1 VRRHPW
7 AWAIGTLLAVA
18 LLAGW
23 WLWSKSQRYL
33 QEGMDL
39 LNIGRYADARS
50 PLEQAKR
57 WNPLSSRAGC
67 GLKAIELDAMR
78 SDPEQLKPRLAEAT
92 LQYPNCAY
100 LKVLAGEQK
109 YINGDMGGALKDF
122 EDAVQRERQLAEAHF
137 DMGLTFDAQH
147 NPDSAIE
154 PYKTAC
160 DISPHTARYC
170 DNLADLY
177 FRQGDYPAAIKVY
190 GKTEQH
196 PNSRLELAKIYRLQR
211 RLAEAAEREEEA
223 IRWLNEP
230 SAPDEQQN
238 SWLVDKGA
246 NKPPVE
252 LTEIKEKQCY
262 AELEL
267 AVTEFLRRGDEN
279 ATASA
284 VSAGFGKCASRQE
297 EVKAIL
303 QWELRRLG
311 SEVPQYTQR
320 TDRFTEK
327 FWRPRRRASKNERRE
342 WSQKVHDCCQG
353 GARDELNH
361 FVMNSLIRQLTLGT
375 GPGYKSEREFAF
387 VFHVEQF
394 LRTSPDGGSW
404 KRGWKR
410 NGSSRISDVDGG
422 VLRPQAAPPRPR
434 ALPPRPYAGAA
445 LPLQPG
451 LRWLR

>member
-1 VRRHPW
+1 MPVRAVEARVRRHPW

-327 FWRPRRRASKNERRE
+327 FLAPAKAS
-342 WSQKVHDCCQG
+342 
-353 GARDELNH
+353 
-361 FVMNSLIRQLTLGT
+361 
-375 GPGYKSEREFAF
+375 
-387 VFHVEQF
+387 
-394 LRTSPDGGSW
+394 
-404 KRGWKR
+404 
-410 NGSSRISDVDGG
+410 
-422 VLRPQAAPPRPR
+422 
-434 ALPPRPYAGAA
+434 
-445 LPLQPG
+445 
-451 LRWLR
+451 